1 MREFIAFYDPRVQ
14 LHSPQTY
21 LSRGKMRTPQ
31 ELPIRTE
38 MLLKG
43 AVSSGLELAAP
54 QDFGLE
60 PLLAVHD
67 TNYLKFL
74 QTAHEQWTALGP
86 DWGEEVISN
95 IYVRH
100 PNNQRNILAMAAAY
114 LADGS
119 CPIGQHTWTA
129 SYWAA
134 QCAIAAA
141 HRVLDGDRVAYALC
155 RPPGHHARRDAAGG
169 FCYINNAAAAA
180 EFLARGGKRVAVM
193 DTDVHHGQG
202 IQEIFY
208 NRDDVLYVSIHADPT
223 NFYPVVAG
231 YADERG
237 AGRGYGFNLNLPMPH
252 GSSESVFFE
261 KLDLALQAVRDF
273 KPDYLVHSLGF
284 DIYEQDPQS
293 KVSVTT
299 DGFRRLGSSIEQLG
313 LPTVIVQEGGYHYDS
328 LADNLIA
335 FCNGF
340 VGSMRKR

>member
-1 MREFIAFYDPRVQ
+1 M
-14 LHSPQTY
+14 
-21 LSRGKMRTPQ
+21 PQ

-43 AVSSGLELAAP
+43 AVSSGLELVTP
-54 QDFGLE
+54 KDFGLE

-67 TNYLKFL
+67 ANYLKFL

-86 DWGEEVISN
+86 DWGDEVISN

-100 PNNQRNILAMAAAY
+100 PNSQRSILAMAAVY

-119 CPIGQHTWTA
+119 CPIGKHTWTT

-141 HRVLDGDRVAYALC
+141 QQVLDGDSASYALC

-180 EFLARGGKRVAVM
+180 ERLARDGKRVAVL

-202 IQEIFY
+202 VQEIFY
-208 NRDDVLYVSIHADPT
+208 NRDDVLYVSIHSDPT

-252 GSSESVFFE
+252 GSSQTVFFE
-261 KLDLALQAVRDF
+261 QVDLALQAVHAF

-284 DIYEQDPQS
+284 DVYEHDPQS

-299 DGFRRLGSSIEQLG
+299 DGFKKLGTCIKQLG
-313 LPTVIVQEGGYHYDS
+313 LPTVIVQEGGYHYES

-335 FCNGF
+335 FCAGLL
-340 VGSMRKR
+340 GDPRKSSSTLA